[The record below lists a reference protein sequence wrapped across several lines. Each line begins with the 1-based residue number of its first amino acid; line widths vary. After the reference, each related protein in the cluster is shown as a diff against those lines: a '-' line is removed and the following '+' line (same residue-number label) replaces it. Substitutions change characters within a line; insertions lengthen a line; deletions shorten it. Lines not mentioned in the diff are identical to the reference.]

1 MPFDHCRQGETDVEI
16 AEKKKLLLKARYD
29 AVAAEGGKRAV
40 KKVVE
45 RKRRKLSQSET
56 RSRPFSR
63 NANSVVPQPS
73 RKRIVPGK
81 DDGPTKK
88 RQKLA

>member
-1 MPFDHCRQGETDVEI
+1 LPTDVET

-29 AVAAEGGKRAV
+29 AAAAEGGKRAV
-40 KKVVE
+40 KKIVE
-45 RKRRKLSQSET
+45 KKRKKLSQSET
-56 RSRPFSR
+56 KSRPFPR
-63 NANSVVPQPS
+63 NTNSVVPQPS
-73 RKRIVPGK
+73 RKRTVPGK

>member
-1 MPFDHCRQGETDVEI
+1 MLKGETDAEI

-40 KKVVE
+40 KKIVE
-45 RKRRKLSQSET
+45 KKRRKLSQHET
-56 RSRPFSR
+56 KSRPFSR
-63 NANSVVPQPS
+63 NTNSVAPQPS
-73 RKRIVPGK
+73 RKRIRRGK
-81 DDGPTKK
+81 DDDSTNK